1 MKIEEYSKQVIKSE
15 FKDYK
20 SFIKFNFCNLS
31 ETQLELT
38 QTKQEVQIRFK
49 KSSIICHII

>member
-38 QTKQEVQIRFK
+38 ETKQEVQIRFK